1 MSLREKEENRTSP
14 VERKLIFA
22 ITEHEALGML
32 IEGFVVEITRFRQF
46 SLSSRRVSSF
56 TAKDYIGTLTEG
68 ERQILSII
76 DQYSD
81 EEILKRFGK
90 RFNKPSEFYNSMP
103 EEVFQEHIRPYI
115 DRRIARV
122 LQIMAGWNMV
132 VYRKGKRREPVNE
145 HPLKINPVP
154 AEVIFHFS
162 KTDDGIEYRLA
173 VTSGGK
179 EIPITGKPWRIIST
193 KPCWIVC
200 DDSVMT
206 VDERV
211 DGNKLL
217 PFFTKDFI
225 HISAAAE
232 SKYFETFVLN
242 AVRNFKVI
250 AKGFTI
256 DDITDFQQVFLTL
269 EQLPDGFP
277 GLALSFGYASAEVF
291 CGETAH
297 TMVRLLKDEHG
308 YHYLRVIRNQAKED
322 EVAGWLKAK
331 GLTKHLGGYFR
342 VEASVLA
349 EESFQVSELIE
360 WINLNT
366 AELNEKGIIIRQ
378 KGNYQYFTGTIRIS
392 QSMLIKSDWFDLKIM
407 VHFGDISIPFIKLR
421 QNILSGNRE
430 FLLPD
435 GTIAVLPKEWFSKYR
450 DLVQLGNPGTD
461 SFRVR
466 KCHLHLLDESITG
479 EKIPVA
485 ERMKE
490 GLKSLSL
497 NEVRIPKGI
506 EAQLRPYQLAGFQWL
521 NVLQELGLGG
531 CLADDMGLGKTL
543 QALAI
548 LADSKGKK
556 SVLHIE
562 KTGGPGQQLDLF
574 GSQNNAGEVEA
585 ITSLIV
591 MPLSLIWNWENE
603 IRKFA
608 PRLNVYKHIG
618 VGRITSPDDFYR
630 YDIILTTYGIVRN
643 DLELLKKCEF
653 RYIILDESQA
663 IKNPFSKIF
672 RAVRQL
678 HSRYKLVLTGTPI
691 ENSLTDLWAQ
701 MTFLNE
707 GILGNLAYFRNEF
720 LVPIEKNRDPEKEE
734 KLKKIIAPFILRRT
748 KEMVAQDLPSLTEQV
763 YYCEMDDDQRQIYE
777 TRKSEIR
784 NVLIESITK
793 SGIEKSR
800 FIILKGLM
808 ELRLLANHPVLLPWS
823 PESSSGKFEEVM
835 RSVENII
842 AEGHKV
848 LVFSSFV
855 RHLNVFARAFEKE
868 GWKYV
873 MLTGQTHSADRMTI
887 VKKFQEDGETPIFLM
902 TMKAGGVGINLTAA
916 DYVFILDPW
925 WNPAVENQAIARA
938 HRIGQEKKVMAYK
951 FITRDTIEEKI
962 LNLQQHKSDLAEL
975 FVRRNDPL
983 QFITKETIVKLT
995 E

>member
-1 MSLREKEENRTSP
+1 MRMSP

-22 ITEHEALGML
+22 ITEHDTLGML

-46 SLSSRRVSSF
+46 SLSSRRVNSY
-56 TAKDYIGTLTEG
+56 TAKDYVGTLTEG
-68 ERQILSII
+68 EQQILSII

-90 RFNKPSEFYNSMP
+90 RFNKPSEFYKSMP
-103 EEVFQEHIRPYI
+103 EEVFHEHIRPYI

-122 LQIMAGWNMV
+122 LNIMASWKMV

-162 KTDDGIEYRLA
+162 KTSDGIHYRLA
-173 VTSGGK
+173 VTFGGK
-179 EIPITGKPWRIIST
+179 EVPITGKPWKIISM
-193 KPCWIVC
+193 KPCWMVGE
-200 DDSVMT
+200 DSVMT
-206 VDERV
+206 LDERV

-217 PFFTKDFI
+217 PFFTRDSI
-225 HISAAAE
+225 HISASAE
-232 SKYFETFVLN
+232 NKYFESFILN
-242 AVRNFKVI
+242 AVRNFKVV
-250 AKGFTI
+250 ATGFAI
-256 DDITDFQQVFLTL
+256 DDIHDFQQVYLTL
-269 EQLPDGFP
+269 EPLTDGFP
-277 GLALSFGYASAEVF
+277 ALNLSFGYTSAEIF
-291 CGETAH
+291 YGETSRIL
-297 TMVRLLKDEHG
+297 VKLLKDETG
-308 YHYLRVIRNQAKED
+308 YRYLRVIRNQKKED
-322 EVAGWLKAK
+322 EMAEWLKSKEIIEYRK
-331 GLTKHLGGYFR
+331 GCFR
-342 VEASVLA
+342 IKTGLPD
-349 EESFQVSELIE
+349 EESYQVSELIE

-366 AELNEKGIIIRQ
+366 EELNNKGIIIRQ
-378 KGNYQYFTGTIRIS
+378 KGNYRYYTGTIRIS
-392 QSMLIKSDWFDLKIM
+392 QSIVNKSDWFDLKIM
-407 VHFGDISIPFIKLR
+407 VHFGDISLPFIKLR
-421 QNILSGNRE
+421 ENILSGNRE
-430 FLLPD
+430 YILPD

-450 DLVQLGNPGTD
+450 DLIQLGNTGTD
-461 SFRVR
+461 FLRVR
-466 KCHLHLLDESITG
+466 KCHLHLLDETITG
-479 EKIPVA
+479 ERLPVA
-485 ERMKE
+485 DRMKE
-490 GLKSLSL
+490 WIKNLSISDIR
-497 NEVRIPKGI
+497 VPKGI
-506 EAQLRPYQLAGFQWL
+506 EAQLRPYQLTGFQWL
-521 NVLQELGLGG
+521 NILQELGLGG

-543 QALAI
+543 QALAV

-556 SVLHIE
+556 SVLHVE
-562 KTGGPGQQLDLF
+562 KISGQSQQLDLF
-574 GSQNNAGEVEA
+574 GSLNNVNEIEA
-585 ITSLIV
+585 ITSLII

-603 IRKFA
+603 IKKFA
-608 PRLNVYKHIG
+608 PHLKVYKHIG
-618 VGRITSPDDFYR
+618 LGRITEPENFFQ
-630 YDIILTTYGIVRN
+630 YDIVLTTYGIVRN

-653 RYIILDESQA
+653 RYVILDESQA

-678 HSRYKLVLTGTPI
+678 HSRYRLVLTGTPI

-707 GILGNLAYFRNEF
+707 GILGNLSYFKNEF
-720 LVPIEKNRDPEKEE
+720 LLPIEKNRDQEKEE

-748 KEMVAQDLPSLTEQV
+748 KEMVAHDLPSLTEQV
-763 YYCEMDDDQRQIYE
+763 YYCEMSDDQRQVYE

-784 NVLIESITK
+784 NILIESITE
-793 SGIEKSR
+793 SGVEKSR

-808 ELRLLANHPVLLPWS
+808 ELRLLANHPVLLPGA

-835 RSVENII
+835 RSVENVL

-848 LVFSSFV
+848 LIFSSFV

-868 GWKYV
+868 GWRYV

-887 VKKFQEDGETPIFLM
+887 VKKFQEDMDTRIFLM

-975 FVRRNDPL
+975 FVHRNDPL
-983 QFITKETIVKLT
+983 QYITKETIVKLT

>member
-1 MSLREKEENRTSP
+1 MSVRESEESRMSP

-22 ITEHEALGML
+22 IAEHEALGML

-46 SLSSRRVSSF
+46 SLSSRRVSSY
-56 TAKDYIGTLTEG
+56 TAKDYIDRIPDG
-68 ERQILSII
+68 ERQILNII

-90 RFNKPSEFYNSMP
+90 RFNKPSEFYKSMP

-115 DRRIARV
+115 DRRIAKV
-122 LQIMAGWNMV
+122 LQIMASQNLV

-145 HPLKINPVP
+145 HPLKVNPVP
-154 AEVIFHFS
+154 AEVIFHFIR
-162 KTDDGIEYRLA
+162 TGDGIEYRLA
-173 VTSGGK
+173 VTYGGK
-179 EIPITGKPWRIIST
+179 EVPITGKPWRIITT
-193 KPCWIVC
+193 KPCWIVGE
-200 DDSVMT
+200 DSVMT
-206 VDERV
+206 IDERV

-217 PFFTKDFI
+217 PFITRDSI
-225 HISAAAE
+225 HISAKAE
-232 SKYFETFVLN
+232 DKYFETFVLN

-250 AKGFTI
+250 ASGFSI
-256 DDITDFQQVFLTL
+256 EEVTDFQQVFLTL

-277 GLALSFGYASAEVF
+277 SLSLSFGYANAEVF
-291 CGETAH
+291 YGEAANVLVNL
-297 TMVRLLKDEHG
+297 MRDDYE
-308 YHYLRVIRNQAKED
+308 YRYLRIIRNRTRED
-322 EVAGWLKAK
+322 EVAAWLKGK
-331 GLTKHLGGYFR
+331 SLTEHPGGYFR
-342 VEASVLA
+342 MTSGISP
-349 EESFQVSELIE
+349 EESFPVSELIE

-366 AELNEKGIIIRQ
+366 SDLNEKGIIIRQ
-378 KGNYQYFTGTIRIS
+378 KGNYRYFTGSIRIS
-392 QSMLIKSDWFDLKIM
+392 QSVIKKYDWFDLKIM

-421 QNILSGNRE
+421 EHIINGKRE
-430 FLLPD
+430 FLLAD

-450 DLVQLGNPGTD
+450 DLVQLGHAGPE
-461 SFRVR
+461 SFRVK
-466 KCHLHLLDESITG
+466 KCHLHLLDETITG

-490 GLKSLSL
+490 GLTNLSL
-497 NEVRIPKGI
+497 TEIHLPKGI
-506 EAQLRPYQLAGFQWL
+506 EAQLRPYQLTGFQWL
-521 NVLQELGLGG
+521 NILQELGLGG

-543 QALAI
+543 QALAV
-548 LADSKGKK
+548 LADSQDKK
-556 SVLHIE
+556 SILHIE
-562 KTGGPGQQLDLF
+562 KTSGPGQQLDLF
-574 GSQNNAGEVEA
+574 GNQNIIREVEA
-585 ITSLIV
+585 VTSLIV
-591 MPLSLIWNWENE
+591 MPLSLVWNWENE

-608 PRLNVYKHIG
+608 PRLRVYKHIG
-618 VGRITSPDDFYR
+618 VGRITNPEDFYR

-653 RYIILDESQA
+653 RYVILDESQM

-678 HSRYKLVLTGTPI
+678 HSRYRLVLTGTPI

-707 GILGNLAYFRNEF
+707 GLLGNLSYFKNEF
-720 LVPIEKNRDPEKEE
+720 LVPIEKSRDPEKEE

-748 KEMVAQDLPSLTEQV
+748 KEMVAKDLPSLTEQV
-763 YYCEMDDDQRQIYE
+763 YYCEMNDDQRQIYE

-784 NVLIESITK
+784 NILIESITE

-800 FIILKGLM
+800 FVILKGLM
-808 ELRLLANHPVLLPWS
+808 ELRLLANHPILLPWV

-835 RSVENII
+835 RSVENIL

-868 GWKYV
+868 GWRYV
-873 MLTGQTHSADRMTI
+873 ILTGQTHSADRMEI
-887 VKKFQEDGETPIFLM
+887 VRKFQEDRETSIFLM

-916 DYVFILDPW
+916 DYVLILDPW